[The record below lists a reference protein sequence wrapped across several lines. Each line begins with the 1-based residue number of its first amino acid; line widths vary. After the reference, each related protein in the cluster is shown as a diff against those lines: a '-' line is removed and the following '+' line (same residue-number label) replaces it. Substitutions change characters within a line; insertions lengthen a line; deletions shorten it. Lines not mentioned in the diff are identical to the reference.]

1 MRINV
6 VFEVE
11 LSVDGDAMPSHDDVL
26 NAMVQGFNYPAV
38 VVEPGVEDGWQ
49 VHVNSAEWSIV
60 NEGVK

>member
-1 MRINV
+1 MKINV

-11 LSVDGDAMPSHDDVL
+11 LVVDGDAMPSHDDVL

-38 VVEPGVEDGWQ
+38 EDGWQ

-60 NEGVK
+60 NEGVN